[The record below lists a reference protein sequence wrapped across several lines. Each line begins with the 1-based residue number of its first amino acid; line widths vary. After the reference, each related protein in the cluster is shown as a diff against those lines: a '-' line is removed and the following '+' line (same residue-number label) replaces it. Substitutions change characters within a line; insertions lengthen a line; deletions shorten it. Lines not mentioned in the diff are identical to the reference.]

1 MNRDLGGLPFR
12 LLIDSCVSGV
22 TVAELRTAGYDAVWV
37 PADGA
42 DPGDVT
48 VLTRALE
55 DARILV
61 TLDKD
66 FGELVHARGLPH
78 AGILRLHGFA
88 AREQAAQIGLTLK
101 RFGAELQAGAM
112 VVATPGRWRLRNPPL

>member
-1 MNRDLGGLPFR
+1 MQLPFR
-12 LLIDSCVSGV
+12 LLIDSCVSGL
-22 TVAELRTAGYDAVWV
+22 TVAELRAAGFDAVWV

-42 DPGDVT
+42 DPGDVA
-48 VLTRALE
+48 VLARALE

-66 FGELVHARGLPH
+66 FGDLVHARGLPH

-88 AREQAAQIGLTLK
+88 AREQAVQIGLTLN
-101 RFGAELQAGAM
+101 RFGADLLAGAM
-112 VVATPGRWRLRNPPL
+112 VVATPGRWRLRNPTL

>member
-12 LLIDSCVSGV
+12 LLIDSCVSDV
-22 TVAELRTAGYDAVWV
+22 AAAELRTAGYDAVWV

-48 VLTRALE
+48 VLARALE

-61 TLDKD
+61 TLIR
-66 FGELVHARGLPH
+66 H
-78 AGILRLHGFA
+78 
-88 AREQAAQIGLTLK
+88 
-101 RFGAELQAGAM
+101 
-112 VVATPGRWRLRNPPL
+112 